1 MNVAALTVGHG
12 IGAGEPPGPRG
23 PDGTRTRMPSSP
35 KRPVRKRPVRRPA
48 PVRRCV
54 AAVALGLVL
63 LGSAGCGGGT
73 AEGAGRVEL
82 PPANPEAVR
91 HYTSANRALARG
103 NLQRARNQYRRAL
116 EIDPN
121 LWEAHVNLGILER
134 REGNLEAAK
143 TELEAALAI
152 QPVAQETLL
161 AAAEVAYAMEDEDDA
176 IAYLRTLLEHHPDDM
191 SARVSLAVILR
202 GAERYDDAL
211 EQAREVLIR
220 DPSQLRALLEVARV
234 YRAQEQWDVSRL
246 VLDKA
251 LALSQEDDARMRAEI
266 LTERGLLELSR
277 GDTQAAF
284 DAFEGAIAADADFHP
299 ARMNMGSVLL
309 RAGDYAGAKEQYD
322 AVLARDDDD
331 LAARVA
337 LGVALRG
344 LGEPRQAKREFDRV
358 LRAQPDHPDA
368 LFDLG
373 ILEAEFLDQRPR
385 ARQTFER
392 FLATAPRRHPGR
404 ERAEQYLQEI
414 PAPGGA
420 NGGGG

>member
-1 MNVAALTVGHG
+1 
-12 IGAGEPPGPRG
+12 
-23 PDGTRTRMPSSP
+23 
-35 KRPVRKRPVRRPA
+35 
-48 PVRRCV
+48 
-54 AAVALGLVL
+54 
-63 LGSAGCGGGT
+63 
-73 AEGAGRVEL
+73 
-82 PPANPEAVR
+82 
-91 HYTSANRALARG
+91 
-103 NLQRARNQYRRAL
+103 
-116 EIDPN
+116 
-121 LWEAHVNLGILER
+121 
-134 REGNLEAAK
+134 
-143 TELEAALAI
+143 
-152 QPVAQETLL
+152 
-161 AAAEVAYAMEDEDDA
+161 
-176 IAYLRTLLEHHPDDM
+176 
-191 SARVSLAVILR
+191 
-202 GAERYDDAL
+202 
-211 EQAREVLIR
+211 
-220 DPSQLRALLEVARV
+220 
-234 YRAQEQWDVSRL
+234 
-246 VLDKA
+246 
-251 LALSQEDDARMRAEI
+251 
-266 LTERGLLELSR
+266 
-277 GDTQAAF
+277 
-284 DAFEGAIAADADFHP
+284 
-299 ARMNMGSVLL
+299 MNMGSVLL

>member
-1 MNVAALTVGHG
+1 MIPLHRSRGRIAIVEPGALLLLL
-12 IGAGEPPGPRG
+12 
-23 PDGTRTRMPSSP
+23 
-35 KRPVRKRPVRRPA
+35 
-48 PVRRCV
+48 
-54 AAVALGLVL
+54 AVSL
-63 LGSAGCGGGT
+63 GCGGSS
-73 AEGAGRVEL
+73 ARGAGRVEL

-91 HYTSANRALARG
+91 HYTSGNRALARG
-103 NLQRARNQYRRAL
+103 NLGRARAQYRQAL
-116 EIDPN
+116 VLDGN
-121 LWEAHVNLGILER
+121 LWEAHYNLGVLER
-134 REGNLEAAK
+134 REGNLEEAR
-143 TELEAALAI
+143 TELAAAIAI
-152 QPVAQETLL
+152 QPVARETLL
-161 AAAEVAYAMEDEDDA
+161 AAAEVAYALGDEDEA
-176 IAYLRTLLEHHPDDM
+176 IDHLRTLLEHHPEDS

-202 GAERYDDAL
+202 GEERWDDAL
-211 EQAREVLIR
+211 AEARLVLIR

-251 LALSQEDDARMRAEI
+251 LALSEDDDGRMRAEI

-284 DAFEGAIAADADFHP
+284 DAFDAAIAADADFHP

-309 RAGDYAGAKEQYD
+309 RAGDYAGAKEQYE
-322 AVLARDDDD
+322 AVLSRDDDD

-344 LGEPRQAKREFDRV
+344 LGEPRQAKRQFDQV
-358 LRAQPDHPDA
+358 LRVSPDHPDA

-373 ILEAEFLDQRPR
+373 VLEAEFLDQRPR

-392 FLATAPRRHPGR
+392 YLSVAPRRHPGR

-414 PAPGGA
+414 PAPAAGA